1 MRLHEFQAKRLLAD
15 YGLPTPRGFVA
26 LTADEAEAVAR
37 DINSPRI
44 AVKAQIHAGERLQAG
59 GVKIVHGPSMARS
72 AAAGMLGQRLVTAQT
87 EDGGETVRRVYVEE
101 GVDATLGVHL
111 ALLIDPSA
119 GGLVAVGSAGGGEGV
134 EERARR
140 GELKLEKMA
149 LSVRAPADRGELASF
164 LGRIGLE
171 GDAQAA
177 GCDLVE
183 GLRRAFV
190 ELDASLIEIN
200 PLVVTPAGELKALD
214 VKMTLDDNALF
225 RHSDLASLRDEDESD
240 RTRLSAHRDQL
251 NFVQLDGD
259 IGLVSNGAGLGLA
272 TLDMVIAAGGRPANF
287 MDIRTTARSLDI
299 AHGFA
304 LLLDNPRIKTLLI
317 NAHGGGMQSCDTIAE
332 GLGVALRRSGRKLPI
347 VMRLAGQNAEFA
359 RSRLTNFGCAVIEAP
374 DMGAAAERAVQ
385 VAAGQVATG
394 RG

>member
-15 YGLPTPRGFVA
+15 YGIPIPRGVVA

-37 DINSPRI
+37 DLGSARI
-44 AVKAQIHAGERLQAG
+44 AVKAQIHSGERLAAG

-87 EDGGETVRRVYVEE
+87 EDAGETVRRVYVEE
-101 GVDATLGVHL
+101 GVESVVSAHL

-119 GGLVAVGSAGGGEGV
+119 GGLVAVGTADGGAGV

-140 GELKLEKMA
+140 GELKLQKLA
-149 LSVRAPADRGELASF
+149 LPIDGPADRDATLEF

-171 GDAQAA
+171 GGARDA
-177 GCDLVE
+177 GRHLVE
-183 GLRRAFV
+183 GLRKAFID
-190 ELDASLIEIN
+190 LDASLIEIN
-200 PLVVTPAGELKALD
+200 PLVVTATGDFKALD
-214 VKMTLDDNALF
+214 VKMTIDDNALF
-225 RHSDLASLRDEDESD
+225 RRPELAALRDEDQAD

-272 TLDMVIAAGGRPANF
+272 TLDMVTAAGGRPANF

-304 LLLDNPRIKTLLI
+304 LLLDNPKIKTLLI
-317 NAHGGGMQSCDTIAE
+317 NVHGGGMQSCDTIAE

-359 RSRLTNFGCAVIEAP
+359 RSRLANYGCAVIEAP
-374 DMGAAAERAVQ
+374 DMGTAALRAVQ
-385 VAAGQVATG
+385 VAAG
-394 RG
+394 RI

>member
-15 YGLPTPRGFVA
+15 YGLPIPRGVVA
-26 LTADEAEAVAR
+26 LTPDEAEAVAR
-37 DINSPRI
+37 DLGAARI

-59 GVKIVHGPSMARS
+59 GVRIVHGPSMARS
-72 AAAGMLGQRLVTAQT
+72 AAADMIGQTLVTAQT
-87 EDGGETVRRVYVEE
+87 DEAGETVRRVYVEE
-101 GVDATLGVHL
+101 GVAAERSIHL
-111 ALLIDPSA
+111 ALLVDPSV
-119 GGLVAVGSAGGGEGV
+119 GGLVAIGSAEGGEGV

-140 GELKLEKMA
+140 GELSQAKVA
-149 LSVRAPADRGELASF
+149 LPVGAPADRSEVAGF
-164 LGRIGLE
+164 LSRIGLD
-171 GDAQAA
+171 GAANAA

-200 PLVVTPAGELKALD
+200 PLAVLASGELKALD
-214 VKMTLDDNALF
+214 VKMTIDDNALF
-225 RHSDLASLRDEDESD
+225 RRPELASLRDDGAD
-240 RTRLSAHRDQL
+240 RIKLSAHRDQL

-272 TLDMVIAAGGRPANF
+272 TLDMVTAAGGRPANF
-287 MDIRTTARSLDI
+287 MDVRTTARSLDI

-304 LLLDNPRIKTLLI
+304 LLLDNPKIRTLLI
-317 NAHGGGMQSCDTIAE
+317 NVHGGGMQSCDTIAE
-332 GLGVALRRSGRKLPI
+332 GLGVALRRSGRKVP
-347 VMRLAGQNAEFA
+347 VVVRLAGQNAELG
-359 RSRLTNFGCAVIEAP
+359 RYRLQSFGCAVIEAP

-385 VAAGQVATG
+385 VAAG